1 MSVTIT
7 KSEAPDDLD
16 PPDNPTEEEVEETGD
31 PDAPY
36 GYESDGTTP
45 KAPYGYKKDGK
56 PAKRR
61 GRAKGSTGT
70 GGGSNRSLNS
80 LREPLVNRLM
90 DYLGGPLMLVSPIA
104 AAVWEDRVEQTADAI
119 LILAARSA
127 RWKKWVERLIAGSA
141 GSDLGITLVGVAT
154 GILVDTGSI
163 SPEGKVQS
171 FFKIDQIYVELYGTY
186 QEAQSNGENARGLY
200 AEVS

>member
-16 PPDNPTEEEVEETGD
+16 PPDNPPEEVEETGN
-31 PDAPY
+31 PEAPY

-45 KAPYGYKKDGK
+45 KAPYGFKKDGK

-70 GGGSNRSLNS
+70 GGGSRSVQS

-119 LILAARSA
+119 LVLAARSA

-141 GSDLGITLVGVAT
+141 GSDLGITLVGVTT
-154 GILVDTGSI
+154 GILVDTGKI
-163 SPEGKVQS
+163 SPEGKIQN
-171 FFKIDQIYVELYGTY
+171 FFKIDQIYVELYGSY
-186 QEAQSNGENARGLY
+186 VEAQANGDNARGLY